1 VSQRILFL
9 AAATARSKAYAQA
22 LAERGLE
29 VEACIIFDK
38 PGAKQLGQGGAPSR
52 PHERLGD
59 IVLPDLSL
67 DLGDSCRS
75 LGGAVSEIE
84 AESINSPLVVEAV
97 RRAEADLVIFSGF
110 GGQLVGQELLAIG
123 APLLHNHAGWLPDY
137 RGSTTSYY
145 SLLAEGSLGVS
156 AILLSAGIDTGTI
169 VARRRYP
176 APPPEVDI
184 DYHYDSAIRAHL
196 LTEVVSSW
204 RAAGRFVES
213 IEQDEAAGATYYVV
227 HPVLKHLAR
236 LKLGEGA
243 KEFVKK

>member
-1 VSQRILFL
+1 MSRRILFL

-22 LAERGLE
+22 LADRGLE
-29 VEACIIFDK
+29 VEATIIFDK
-38 PGAKQLGQGGAPSR
+38 PGGKQPGQGGVASR
-52 PHERLGD
+52 PRERLGD
-59 IVLPDLSL
+59 ILLPDLSL
-67 DLGDSCRS
+67 ALDESCRQ
-75 LGGAVSEIE
+75 LGGVLSEIE
-84 AESINSPLVVEAV
+84 AESINAPQVVTAV
-97 RRAEADLVIFSGF
+97 RQAAADLIIFSGF
-110 GGQLVGQELLAIG
+110 GGQLVGEQLLAIG
-123 APLLHNHAGWLPDY
+123 VPLLHNHAGWLPDY

-156 AILLSAGIDTGTI
+156 AIVLSAGIDTGTI

-176 APPPEVDI
+176 APPPDVDI

-213 IEQDEAAGATYYVV
+213 IEQDTQAGATYYVV

-236 LKLGEGA
+236 LKLEEAASG
-243 KEFVKK
+243 

>member
-38 PGAKQLGQGGAPSR
+38 PGTKQPDQGGAPLR

-59 IVLPDLSL
+59 ILLPDLSL
-67 DLGDSCRS
+67 DLDESCRR
-75 LGGAVSEIE
+75 LGGSLSEIE
-84 AESINSPLVVEAV
+84 ADSINAPQVVAAV
-97 RRAEADLVIFSGF
+97 RRAAADLVIFSGF
-110 GGQLVGQELLAIG
+110 GGQLVGADLLAAG
-123 APLLHNHAGWLPDY
+123 PPFLHNHAGWLPDY
-137 RGSTTSYY
+137 RGSTTGYY
-145 SLLAEGSLGVS
+145 SLLAEGGLGVS

-176 APPPEVDI
+176 APPPDVDI

-196 LTEVVSSW
+196 LTEVVAGW

-213 IEQDEAAGATYYVV
+213 IEQDEDAGATYYVV

-236 LKLGEGA
+236 LKLEEKGA
-243 KEFVKK
+243 SG